1 MDKIK
6 ILLSPEREVNLYIN
20 KALSEGETIRIGHV
34 FSKGLKYRFIADIYL
49 PKGCA
54 NLEIP
59 EKSIIEVKYTLL
71 FDTLYR
77 LKKLF
82 QHLKEEDHI
91 ENFYVIYVTC
101 SDVFK
106 DTFHLYEKDRFNI
119 ISFEEL
125 KAKYS
130 LEIQDSDIKK
140 DYTSKLI
147 DGVKKQVKSHKCTL
161 FLGAGVSIDAG
172 LPGWDKLLESLIEQN
187 ENPDESVFQPEN
199 YDDIERNCAQSSL
212 IIARYIKTG
221 LFLSEEN
228 FTEKLRPILYK
239 NIKTTRTL
247 AKTIAHCISEN
258 YDKSNSGIES
268 VITYNYDDLI
278 EQELS
283 ILGVDNSPVY
293 EGTRNNLEE
302 FPIYHVHGILPETE
316 GPNSKIILCEEDYHD
331 VYKESYLWSTVEQLH
346 ALNRTVCFFIGL
358 SMTDPNLRRLLD
370 FSRDLGDKSLVHYV
384 FLQKKKFSETSTE
397 HEDERNDEIQEKIMN
412 DFGLNVIWFKDF
424 AELPK
429 ILEQIFLDNPS

>member
-1 MDKIK
+1 M
-6 ILLSPEREVNLYIN
+6 
-20 KALSEGETIRIGHV
+20 
-34 FSKGLKYRFIADIYL
+34 
-49 PKGCA
+49 
-54 NLEIP
+54 
-59 EKSIIEVKYTLL
+59 
-71 FDTLYR
+71 
-77 LKKLF
+77 
-82 QHLKEEDHI
+82 
-91 ENFYVIYVTC
+91 
-101 SDVFK
+101 
-106 DTFHLYEKDRFNI
+106 
-119 ISFEEL
+119 
-125 KAKYS
+125 
-130 LEIQDSDIKK
+130 
-140 DYTSKLI
+140 
-147 DGVKKQVKSHKCTL
+147 

-258 YDKSNSGIES
+258 YDKSNFGIES

-302 FPIYHVHGILPETE
+302 FPIYHVHGILPEKE

-331 VYKESYLWSTVEQLH
+331 VYKESYLWSTIEQLH

-429 ILEQIFLDNPS
+429 ILEKIFLDNPS